1 MKFRFDGLT
10 FGTDTALVN
19 TSFNSGTSSLRIGD
33 AERSQRDGVVP
44 GRDFLGGKT
53 WGISLTTDAVDLA
66 SAISLE
72 SALASR
78 WHDPKHRL
86 TPLTMSPL
94 SYELD
99 GRWRRVY
106 GRPDRFSGSN
116 GDIRAQQGGARIDC
130 DFRLM
135 DSRHFDE
142 SETVLTLPIVPAST
156 GGLMAP
162 LVGPLSTVRSSAPR
176 AGYVDNKGTAATP
189 LKAVFKGPITDPYVR
204 AAAGWE
210 IALKGT
216 LLPGQSVTVDSFAG
230 TVLRGSAPVGGML
243 TRKTR
248 LSSAVLPVGISDL
261 TFGGVDPTGTALV
274 ELRWRNAYY
283 SI

>member
-1 MKFRFDGLT
+1 MRFRFDGVE
-10 FGTDTALVN
+10 FGDTLPLFVTEFDPGPADLQH
-19 TSFNSGTSSLRIGD
+19 GD
-33 AERSQRDGVVP
+33 TPQSQRDGVIP
-44 GRDFLGGKT
+44 GRDFIGGRN
-53 WGISLTTDAVDLA
+53 WAFSISSNRQELA
-66 SAISLE
+66 SALAE
-72 SALASR
+72 DERLASR

-86 TPLTMSPL
+86 NPLLKVPL
-94 SYELD
+94 SYELG

-106 GRPDRFSGSN
+106 GRPDRYAGMK
-116 GDIRAQQGGARIDC
+116 GDVLAVQGRGRIEC
-130 DFRLM
+130 DFRVM
-135 DSRHFDE
+135 DSRYFDE
-142 SETVLTLPIVPAST
+142 SETVLVLPIVPAST

-162 LVGPLSTVRSSAPR
+162 LVGPLSTVRSSTPR
-176 AGYVDNKGTAATP
+176 AGYVKNAGTAATP
-189 LKAVFKGPITDPYVR
+189 LKVVFKGPITDPYVH

-216 LLPGQSVTVDSFAG
+216 ILPGQSVTVDSFAG

-261 TFGGVDPTGTALV
+261 TFGGVDPTGTAVV

>member
-33 AERSQRDGVVP
+33 AERSQRDGVIP